1 MAEVRI
7 GPGDGHS
14 ASTLLRVGDVLAVE
28 VPENRTTG
36 YVWSVDFVPGVLAEL
51 PDELPDELPAE
62 PPADH
67 GVDPGGGAPAGPP
80 RPGAPGGRTLRFA
93 AQQPG
98 TGELRLR
105 HARPW
110 QPAEGDEVTISVY
123 VEAAS

>member
-7 GPGDGHS
+7 GPGDGDS

-36 YVWSVDFVPGVLAEL
+36 YVWSVDAVPAVLAEL
-51 PDELPDELPAE
+51 P
-62 PPADH
+62 ADP
-67 GVDPGGGAPAGPP
+67 GVDPAGGSPAGLP
-80 RPGAPGGRTLRFA
+80 RPGAPGARTLRFA
-93 AQQPG
+93 AEQPG

>member
-7 GPGDGHS
+7 GPGDGDS

-51 PDELPDELPAE
+51 PDEL
-62 PPADH
+62 PADH